1 MKRIMLV
8 CLTALAVSGT
18 YSLYAQS
25 SGRDFMVGDKSLFE
39 EVTGIKKKTD
49 KFNLYLNMHGDFN
62 MKWNDSGFDQGAFEM
77 KQLRIEMKG
86 DINDWLSYRYRQRL
100 NRGNDGSGN
109 IDNVPT
115 SIDWA
120 GVGIKL
126 NKFSFFAGKQ
136 CVSYGGIEF
145 DLNPI
150 DIYEYSDMIEHMSN
164 FMTGLNIGYDINA
177 HQQLNLQILDSRN
190 GSFNKTYGVE
200 TEDGEQPTIESGK
213 LPLVYTLNWNGN
225 FNDVFKTRWSA
236 SIMNEAKDKNLYYFA
251 FGNELNLNKFNM
263 FLDFMYSKEGID
275 RKGIMTGIT
284 GSMEGHNAFD
294 AGYFSMVTKL
304 NYRFLP
310 KWNAFVKGMYETASL
325 TKQQGDLEKG
335 KYRTAWGYFAGVEFY
350 PMDTNLHFFLTYVG
364 RSYDFTARAKA
375 LGQENYSTNRVSV
388 GFIYQLP
395 MF

>member
-1 MKRIMLV
+1 MRIK
-8 CLTALAVSGT
+8 T
-18 YSLYAQS
+18 
-25 SGRDFMVGDKSLFE
+25 LFE
-39 EVTGIKKKTD
+39 ELTNVKKKQD
-49 KFNLYLNMHGDFN
+49 KFNLFLNMQGSFDANFRN
-62 MKWNDSGFDQGAFEM
+62 GFEEGAFKM
-77 KQLRIEMKG
+77 RQLRIEAKG
-86 DINDWLSYRYRQRL
+86 NLNNWLSYRYRQRL
-100 NRGNDGSGN
+100 NRSNDSSGN
-109 IDNVPT
+109 IDNLPT
-115 SIDWA
+115 SIDIA
-120 GVGIKL
+120 GIGVKL
-126 NKFSFFAGKQ
+126 GKGFSIFAGKQ
-136 CVSYGGIEF
+136 CTAYGGIEF

-150 DIYEYSDMIEHMSN
+150 EIYEYSDMIENMSN

-200 TEDGEQPTIESGK
+200 NAEDELPTIESGK

-225 FNDVFKTRWSA
+225 FNDIFKTRWSA
-236 SIMNEAKDKNLYYFA
+236 SIMNEAKDKYLYYYA
-251 FGNELNLNKFNM
+251 FGNELNLDKFNM
-263 FLDFMYSKEGID
+263 FLDFMYSKESID

-284 GSMEGHNAFD
+284 GSMEGHNASNV
-294 AGYFSMVTKL
+294 GYFSMVTKL

-310 KWNAFVKGMYETASL
+310 KWNVFVKGMYETASL
-325 TKQQGDLEKG
+325 TKQQENLEKG

-364 RSYDFTARAKA
+364 RTYDFTARAKS

>member
-1 MKRIMLV
+1 MKL
-8 CLTALAVSGT
+8 G
-18 YSLYAQS
+18 
-25 SGRDFMVGDKSLFE
+25 K
-39 EVTGIKKKTD
+39 
-49 KFNLYLNMHGDFN
+49 
-62 MKWNDSGFDQGAFEM
+62 GF
-77 KQLRIEMKG
+77 
-86 DINDWLSYRYRQRL
+86 
-100 NRGNDGSGN
+100 
-109 IDNVPT
+109 
-115 SIDWA
+115 SI
-120 GVGIKL
+120 
-126 NKFSFFAGKQ
+126 FAGKQ
-136 CVSYGGIEF
+136 CTAYGGIEF

-150 DIYEYSDMIEHMSN
+150 EIYEYSDMIENMSN

-190 GSFNKTYGVE
+190 DSFNKTYGVE

-225 FNDVFKTRWSA
+225 FNDIFKTRWSA

-284 GSMEGHNAFD
+284 GSMERHNAFD

>member
-1 MKRIMLV
+1 M
-8 CLTALAVSGT
+8 
-18 YSLYAQS
+18 
-25 SGRDFMVGDKSLFE
+25 
-39 EVTGIKKKTD
+39 
-49 KFNLYLNMHGDFN
+49 
-62 MKWNDSGFDQGAFEM
+62 
-77 KQLRIEMKG
+77 
-86 DINDWLSYRYRQRL
+86 
-100 NRGNDGSGN
+100 
-109 IDNVPT
+109 
-115 SIDWA
+115 
-120 GVGIKL
+120 
-126 NKFSFFAGKQ
+126 
-136 CVSYGGIEF
+136 
-145 DLNPI
+145 
-150 DIYEYSDMIEHMSN
+150 
-164 FMTGLNIGYDINA
+164 
-177 HQQLNLQILDSRN
+177 
-190 GSFNKTYGVE
+190 
-200 TEDGEQPTIESGK
+200 
-213 LPLVYTLNWNGN
+213 PLVYTLNWNGN
-225 FNDVFKTRWSA
+225 FNDIFKTRWSA

-350 PMDTNLHFFLTYVG
+350 PMNTNLHFFLTYVG